1 MGRGGEGGGREGRGE
16 EGRGE
21 GSGGNQGGGEEGKGT
36 KGKGKRKE
44 RGWEGRGGGKGWR
57 GERRGGS
64 PRIRPP
70 GGQGPTHSM
79 SSTQSTGQA
88 GLDHLR
94 PHLAKM
100 RTSFQP
106 NALVMDHI
114 VSPKFPH

>member
-36 KGKGKRKE
+36 KGKGK
-44 RGWEGRGGGKGWR
+44 
-57 GERRGGS
+57 
-64 PRIRPP
+64 RIRPP